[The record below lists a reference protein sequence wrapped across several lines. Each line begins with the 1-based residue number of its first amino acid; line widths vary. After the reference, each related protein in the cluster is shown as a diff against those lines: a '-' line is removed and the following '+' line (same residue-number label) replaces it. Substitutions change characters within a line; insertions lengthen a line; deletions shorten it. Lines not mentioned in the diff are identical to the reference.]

1 MEISVRLG
9 LRLTAPSV
17 VDAPQMERRKVRAIA
32 GDNVTR
38 ENDEP
43 RSPGTRTV
51 KPAEKSWFIVSKFR
65 L

>member
-1 MEISVRLG
+1 MEISVPLG

-17 VDAPQMERRKVRAIA
+17 VDAPQMEPAQGFCAIA

-43 RSPGTRTV
+43 RSPARTV